1 VRIIWRSRAED
12 GLAEIL
18 DYLLDRD
25 PDAALRIY
33 DAIRDQVSLLAEQP
47 GIGRAGRVKD
57 TRELVIARTPYIV
70 AYTVDRHADAVVVL
84 RVLHGARSWPKGFA
98 RD

>member
-1 VRIIWRSRAED
+1 VRIIWRRQAED
-12 GLAEIL
+12 ELAEIL

-25 PDAALRIY
+25 PTAALRIY
-33 DAIRDQVSLLAEQP
+33 DAVRDQVSLLADQP
-47 GIGRAGRVKD
+47 GMGRIGRVKD
-57 TRELVIARTPYIV
+57 TRELVISRTPYIV
-70 AYTVDRHADAVVVL
+70 AYTIDRRVDAVVVL